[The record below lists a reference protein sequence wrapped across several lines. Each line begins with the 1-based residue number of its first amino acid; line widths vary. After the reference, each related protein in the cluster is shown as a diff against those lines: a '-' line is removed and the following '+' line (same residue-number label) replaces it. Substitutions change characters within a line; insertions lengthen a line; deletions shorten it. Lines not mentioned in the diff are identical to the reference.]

1 MLMCDTGGCE
11 ALGAGALTPM
21 QVLGTR
27 REPEGQAMWWD
38 NQVPLMTL
46 VGGLVVVEDGL
57 SRRRTRARPCCM
69 GEPCGGPLLG
79 LRGPM
84 SSWRMLEL
92 GEAWRGDHSANRVSL
107 ALSDLSDLTAPPPA
121 LAAVRMAVRGVQPL
135 RLRGRRGRPRRR
147 RPVAGFGVGFWRK
160 RVGSKRE
167 LFFHISQRVLRILR
181 WVLRRAWRAEPV
193 RCLLAR

>member
-1 MLMCDTGGCE
+1 MLLMCDTGGCE
-11 ALGAGALTPM
+11 ALGVGALTPM
-21 QVLGTR
+21 QVLGTQ

-57 SRRRTRARPCCM
+57 SRRRTRARPCCV

-107 ALSDLSDLTAPPPA
+107 ALSDLSDLSAPPPA
-121 LAAVRMAVRGVQPL
+121 LAAVRFAGGGFSPSGFAGGASVHVVGVLLQVAASGSG
-135 RLRGRRGRPRRR
+135 GRVSGRSGNCSARC
-147 RPVAGFGVGFWRK
+147 AGGF
-160 RVGSKRE
+160 
-167 LFFHISQRVLRILR
+167 
-181 WVLRRAWRAEPV
+181 
-193 RCLLAR
+193 